1 VRSRT
6 TVLQAHTHQ
15 FLGTFGNPG
24 NGEYRVELR
33 RAVTAIQSYLQVHHH
48 PEERVLLR
56 LDGQYGTGAVIAD
69 LAGLPFVMRG
79 KDYQILKRAEIQ
91 ARLKL
96 PPDQHLAHPESGMVR
111 ALYDC
116 PNLPL
121 GPEGLRCRL
130 VVATHPA
137 GAIKS
142 RIGVTRWGVVYE
154 LFLTALPQNAFTAS
168 DVVALYLHRGAFENA
183 LADEDGKVAWERGTV
198 PSPFL
203 SGPFRTVRAPFSA
216 YGSPFLSSSR
226 DPVSLPSFMDIMV
239 TGLANDQGFASSFE
253 HNVRKAEA
261 VLSPSSLEL
270 RVCESDARHSAR
282 L

>member
-1 VRSRT
+1 MESIARNCAGQKPPSRRT
-6 TVLQAHTHQ
+6 SRPTA
-15 FLGTFGNPG
+15 FL
-24 NGEYRVELR
+24 
-33 RAVTAIQSYLQVHHH
+33 SS
-48 PEERVLLR
+48 
-56 LDGQYGTGAVIAD
+56 
-69 LAGLPFVMRG
+69 
-79 KDYQILKRAEIQ
+79 
-91 ARLKL
+91 
-96 PPDQHLAHPESGMVR
+96 ESGICR

-116 PNLPL
+116 PDQFLDEN
-121 GPEGLRCRL
+121 GPPVR
-130 VVATHPA
+130 VIVATHPA
-137 GAIKS
+137 PKKKKK
-142 RIGVTRWGVVYE
+142 RQIGLTRDGVVSE
-154 LFLTALPQNAFTAS
+154 LFLTNLPQS
-168 DVVALYLHRGAFENA
+168 AFEPV
-183 LADEDGKVAWERGTV
+183 LSDEDGKVAWERGTV